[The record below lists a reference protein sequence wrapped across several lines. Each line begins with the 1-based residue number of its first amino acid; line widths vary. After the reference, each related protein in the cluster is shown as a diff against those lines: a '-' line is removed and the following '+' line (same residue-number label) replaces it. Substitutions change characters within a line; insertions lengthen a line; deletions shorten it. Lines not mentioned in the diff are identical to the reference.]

1 MEVGPHLRLCG
12 GGERLRDWE
21 EDDEKERERD
31 RERDETEPEET
42 ERDGERE
49 EEPEEER
56 EAERPRR
63 GFAIVPGG
71 GGGRA
76 RGCGVGLGFCERVR
90 RRNPAG
96 LGAWGRDEVRVYG
109 LRGGRVRLVVV
120 LVGPTCRAP

>member
-1 MEVGPHLRLCG
+1 VEVGPHLRLAG

-49 EEPEEER
+49 EEPEVER

-71 GGGRA
+71 GGRA
-76 RGCGVGLGFCERVR
+76 RVCSVGLGFCERVG

-96 LGAWGRDEVRVYG
+96 CGLG
-109 LRGGRVRLVVV
+109 
-120 LVGPTCRAP
+120 